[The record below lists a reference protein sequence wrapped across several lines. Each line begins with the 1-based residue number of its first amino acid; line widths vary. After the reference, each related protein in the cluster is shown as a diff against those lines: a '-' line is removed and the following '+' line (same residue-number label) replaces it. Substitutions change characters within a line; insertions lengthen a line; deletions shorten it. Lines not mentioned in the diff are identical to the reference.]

1 VLKYLRST
9 IDYRI
14 TFGRKRP
21 KGLIRYSNSDFAS
34 NRSNRLSI
42 LGNIFMLRGGPI
54 SWASKKQKLVT
65 TLTIDA
71 EYIAMYKASKQ
82 SQ

>member
-1 VLKYLRST
+1 MT
-9 IDYRI
+9 IDYGI

-34 NRSNRLSI
+34 NCSDRLSI
-42 LGNIFMLRGGPI
+42 LGNVFILRGGLI
-54 SWASKKQKLVT
+54 SWASKKQKLVA

-71 EYIAMYKASKQ
+71 KYIAMYKASKQ
-82 SQ
+82 S